1 MSEVYKS
8 FVIAGIEYYKALFV
22 INEIKVG
29 DKLILKT
36 EPQNIH
42 DENAVEIY
50 YKDTKLGY
58 IPRNANYSISKI
70 MNAGWDIFEAYIQ
83 ALDKNNLKIKVAVFL
98 EERWLRKL

>member
-36 EPQNIH
+36 ESQNIH

-70 MNAGWDIFEAYIQ
+70 MNAGWDIFDAYVQKIDRDELIIQ
-83 ALDKNNLKIKVAVFL
+83 VAVFV
-98 EERWLRKL
+98 RKR

>member
-58 IPRNANYSISKI
+58 IPRSANYSISKI
-70 MNAGWDIFEAYIQ
+70 INAGWDIFDAYVQKIDWDELIIQ
-83 ALDKNNLKIKVAVFL
+83 VAVFV
-98 EERWLRKL
+98 RKR

>member
-36 EPQNIH
+36 ESQNIH

-70 MNAGWDIFEAYIQ
+70 MNAGWDIFDAYIQ
-83 ALDKNNLKIKVAVFL
+83 KIDRDELIIQVAVFV
-98 EERWLRKL
+98 RKR

>member
-70 MNAGWDIFEAYIQ
+70 MNAGWDIFDAYVQKIDRDELIIQ
-83 ALDKNNLKIKVAVFL
+83 VAVFV
-98 EERWLRKL
+98 RKR